1 MTNDYILTMLFIASI
16 SYVLGSLPTAYLVA
30 RLHGINIF
38 EVGSGNM
45 GATNVTRIFGNKWG
59 IFVLAVD
66 VAKAMVA
73 IFIAQRIKPEDA
85 SMAAATSV
93 ASVAVIIGHNWSLFI
108 SILTGRI
115 RGGKGAATAFGTLLM
130 VAPLQ
135 IWVGMVIA
143 GVIIITRTRYVS
155 LAVLTMI
162 MIAVIWMTVLI
173 AQQHLDS
180 EILIYA
186 WALGLLIAWR
196 FRDNIKRLLTGT
208 ERRLG
213 ERV

>member
-1 MTNDYILTMLFIASI
+1 MTNDYILTMLFIAGI